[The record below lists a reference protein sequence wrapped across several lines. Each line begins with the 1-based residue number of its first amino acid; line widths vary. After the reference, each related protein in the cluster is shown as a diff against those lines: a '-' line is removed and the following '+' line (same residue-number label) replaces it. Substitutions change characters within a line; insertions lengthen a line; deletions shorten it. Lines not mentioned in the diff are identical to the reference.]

1 MWRNS
6 LKQFLG
12 LPKSLPSRVLDQIL
26 TPTDLVCDRAN
37 RRTRARVNR
46 RFGNA
51 DDHVDH
57 VDHVDHLDDQMD
69 EDHESASGEGSHD
82 EQEAPRITF
91 KKFPKNF
98 KVLFAFA
105 HLKCHNCNRRMTA
118 AEIFRHENLDFDNWL
133 RTLTDVLKTQ
143 ATGAKKK
150 ERLVRIRRH
159 HERLVQRMVDRV
171 HSLTHAPGGDN
182 QVAAGAGS

>member
-26 TPTDLVCDRAN
+26 TPTNLVCDRAN
-37 RRTRARVNR
+37 WRTRARVNR
-46 RFGNA
+46 RFGNT
-51 DDHVDH
+51 D
-57 VDHVDHLDDQMD
+57 DHVDHLDDQMD
-69 EDHESASGEGSHD
+69 EDHESELGEGAHNEHGS
-82 EQEAPRITF
+82 PPITF

-171 HSLTHAPGGDN
+171 HSLTHAPGGDD
-182 QVAAGAGS
+182 QVAASAGS